1 MSSKVRV
8 KNKKTPV
15 KKKTKHKVPKRE
27 REKASNKYTPSKIEA
42 IVNSGELVK
51 GQSIPFHSIVG
62 HLDLDPYVWITL
74 AKDKDTDREFSI
86 TPLRSGLK
94 NISLSNE
101 TQKYPKVDFTLY
113 VPDYRS
119 ANQGNPTDDNS
130 GRAITE
136 LHIGARF
143 YVKWGYA
150 SNHTQWGPF
159 RVMERDIS
167 FEEGTALLQVT
178 GVMGARLLATSTAEV
193 FSNSSKGTIIDQVA
207 SLVDI
212 TVDKQGLLQDEIDNF
227 SSDQNTEL
235 TTSGKNLG
243 QGLYEVTTKR
253 SIEMHFDPESDI
265 LHLSTPFKY
274 ELVKRG
280 QIPIRMTYG
289 YPTSNIA
296 RKDVETKHPIKKG
309 VSPNFVQTNQQKPS
323 SNFAQTGETIRYAV
337 QGRIP
342 YLDKDNKEQEWI
354 IGAKPH
360 LAWGKWIFPTQD
372 TEDDG
377 ITVLPNSSDKGFAQA
392 IKNAEKVWKREEGY
406 KVSATQGGE
415 GADVVHTASW
425 ALLIEKEYELQPNTI
440 FEDKFVTFAQYIA
453 LSANSSETV
462 TVIKNVNPNE
472 DGNIEVRQYRVIPK
486 QPSVTP
492 PAKKVDDAKTSTTT
506 VQTVVNSDPDVPEG
520 EEVIDKVIPI
530 ESASIRT
537 EILNFKGKN
546 LRDKYKKQLKDYE
559 KKTQFYKDV
568 AASDES
574 YKFQETIV
582 GNYTQASMIQVRR
595 DPSKVSDKKK
605 SAGSAD
611 TATTDPSKP
620 QTGFKPKSQVSGVGL
635 PNRRIT
641 LTTVTID
648 LKAGDWTMRV
658 GTIIEIV
665 DLHKKINGFYYV
677 FAEEHSIDTNGFHTK
692 IKCKKAS
699 QRMVNQ
705 YGRRAIGASV
715 MPNPTNSTRKP
726 ITAVNVEAII
736 EKEGKI
742 IEKGTAE
749 IKSRKRRT
757 RNTEIL
763 SSMNSLNKRR

>member
-1 MSSKVRV
+1 
-8 KNKKTPV
+8 
-15 KKKTKHKVPKRE
+15 
-27 REKASNKYTPSKIEA
+27 
-42 IVNSGELVK
+42 
-51 GQSIPFHSIVG
+51 
-62 HLDLDPYVWITL
+62 
-74 AKDKDTDREFSI
+74 
-86 TPLRSGLK
+86 
-94 NISLSNE
+94 
-101 TQKYPKVDFTLY
+101 
-113 VPDYRS
+113 
-119 ANQGNPTDDNS
+119 
-130 GRAITE
+130 
-136 LHIGARF
+136 
-143 YVKWGYA
+143 
-150 SNHTQWGPF
+150 
-159 RVMERDIS
+159 
-167 FEEGTALLQVT
+167 
-178 GVMGARLLATSTAEV
+178 
-193 FSNSSKGTIIDQVA
+193 
-207 SLVDI
+207 
-212 TVDKQGLLQDEIDNF
+212 
-227 SSDQNTEL
+227 
-235 TTSGKNLG
+235 
-243 QGLYEVTTKR
+243 
-253 SIEMHFDPESDI
+253 
-265 LHLSTPFKY
+265 
-274 ELVKRG
+274 
-280 QIPIRMTYG
+280 MTYG

-296 RKDVETKHPIKKG
+296 RIDVETKHPIKKG
-309 VSPNFVQTNQQKPS
+309 VSPNFVQTNGQKPS

-377 ITVLPNSSDKGFAQA
+377 ITVLPNSSDKGYAQA
-392 IKNAEKVWKREEGY
+392 IKNAEKVWKPEEGY

-415 GADVVHTASW
+415 GADARNAASW
-425 ALLIEKEYELQPNTI
+425 ALLIEKEYELQPNTL
-440 FEDKFVTFAQYIA
+440 FKDKFVTFAEYVK
-453 LSANSSETV
+453 LSAKNGSQTV

-486 QPSVTP
+486 QPSVNP

-537 EILNFKGKN
+537 DILNFKGKN
-546 LRDKYKKQLKDYE
+546 LRDKYKKQLKEYE
-559 KKTQFYKDV
+559 EKTQFYKDV
-568 AASDES
+568 AASDKS

-582 GNYTQASMIQVRR
+582 GDYTQASMIQVRR
-595 DPSKVSDKKK
+595 DPSKASDKKK

-611 TATTDPSKP
+611 TASTDPSKP

-715 MPNPTNSTRKP
+715 MPNPTNP
-726 ITAVNVEAII
+726 
-736 EKEGKI
+736 
-742 IEKGTAE
+742 
-749 IKSRKRRT
+749 T
-757 RNTEIL
+757 RNPINPIDEAKVAAAVQKGIQVFEESEAQRKAKQSRL
-763 SSMNSLNKRR
+763 EVNQMVQIGVSSVIR